1 MLVEILTD
9 ILDCMYLKP
18 YFSEVHYQKVQIHLG
33 SSLKVLKTDID
44 PYADIK
50 ALDQNAFPEVGNYS
64 IHYFY

>member
-1 MLVEILTD
+1 MH
-9 ILDCMYLKP
+9 LKP
-18 YFSEVHYQKVQIHLG
+18 YFSEVHYQKVQIHFG

-50 ALDQNAFPEVGNYS
+50 ALDQNSFPEVGNYS